1 MKNID
6 TWLRKEA
13 EELAI
18 RADKIEKKMIQ
29 ETNKGNFDNINELN
43 IQKRELK
50 AQEFIKGLEGSVGLR
65 RELNKVKSFEEIED
79 LMRGLL

>member
-13 EELAI
+13 EELAV

-29 ETNKGNFDNINELN
+29 EINKRNFDKINELN

-50 AQEFIKGLEGSVGLR
+50 AQEHKLYEMIGRLD
-65 RELNKVKSFEEIED
+65 EIED
-79 LMRGLL
+79 

>member
-1 MKNID
+1 MNNID

-43 IQKRELK
+43 IQKRELN
-50 AQEFIKGLEGSVGLR
+50 AQEIKLYEMIGR
-65 RELNKVKSFEEIED
+65 LNEIED
-79 LMRGLL
+79 

>member
-50 AQEFIKGLEGSVGLR
+50 AQEFKLYEMIGR
-65 RELNKVKSFEEIED
+65 LNEIED
-79 LMRGLL
+79 